1 MRRSMILAAVCA
13 IGVAAPALAQE
24 TLCDSSVENC
34 RIHLVSLI
42 KNERVGIDVGVWF
55 FKDTRIVQEL
65 INARAR
71 GVPIRM
77 LMDVRAN
84 LTYPANGPLLEK
96 LKLAGIPMRKRTA
109 GDILHW
115 KLMIFAGQGEVEWS
129 GANFSPMAFMA
140 GSPYRDYEDE
150 VIYYSHSLVG
160 SFMTLFDDIWTN
172 TRDYAN
178 YANVSGPLLRIH
190 PTFSID
196 PRLNFPPAQSYQNR
210 LVPLIDREPAGGW
223 IDVDMYRVNLKR
235 PVDALIR
242 AAARGVRERLYFE
255 PKEYAN
261 PLRPG
266 NKKQIDRLVAAAAQY
281 PGTIEIRMRAHKG
294 LNHQKTVWFHTQRI
308 VVFGTSNWSA
318 ASDDNQLEA
327 NIFTDIDPGIDA
339 LNDFLFDELQQIF
352 ERKWTNSAPNGAI
365 ETIPFRTPVLPPPVP
380 LPTMPLPG

>member
-1 MRRSMILAAVCA
+1 MSQFEGVRSGRQESLLPSQTPTDSLRITTQGCLDTGWRSSAMRRSMILAAVCA
-13 IGVAAPALAQE
+13 MGATAPALAQD

-65 INARAR
+65 INAQAR

-84 LTYPANGPLLEK
+84 LSYPANGPLLET
-96 LKLAGIPMRKRTA
+96 LKAAGIPMRKRTA

-150 VIYYSHSLVG
+150 VIYYSHLLVG

-190 PTFSID
+190 PTFPID
-196 PRLNFPPAQSYQNR
+196 PRLNFRHVELVGSLRRQS
-210 LVPLIDREPAGGW
+210 
-223 IDVDMYRVNLKR
+223 
-235 PVDALIR
+235 
-242 AAARGVRERLYFE
+242 ARGEHFHRHRS
-255 PKEYAN
+255 
-261 PLRPG
+261 R
-266 NKKQIDRLVAAAAQY
+266 DR
-281 PGTIEIRMRAHKG
+281 RA
-294 LNHQKTVWFHTQRI
+294 
-308 VVFGTSNWSA
+308 
-318 ASDDNQLEA
+318 E
-327 NIFTDIDPGIDA
+327 
-339 LNDFLFDELQQIF
+339 
-352 ERKWTNSAPNGAI
+352 
-365 ETIPFRTPVLPPPVP
+365 
-380 LPTMPLPG
+380 